1 VTFSDVVIPTGT
13 ANLASVLA
21 AFRRL
26 GVSLVPT
33 ESAEVVSAAQR
44 VVLPGVGT
52 FGAAVE
58 RLEEI
63 GVVGA
68 LRNRVSEGRPTLA
81 VCVGMQL
88 LAGSSYE
95 SPGSPGL
102 GLVDSVITRFDDD
115 LIVPQL
121 AWSPVMP
128 EPGSSFVEPGWAYFA
143 NSYRLPEPPPDWVG
157 SSATYG
163 KPFVAALERGDVLAC
178 QFHPELSGLW
188 GASLLQRWLEATG
201 GAK

>member
-26 GVSLVPT
+26 DITLVLT
-33 ESAEVVSAAQR
+33 ESAEVVSAARR

-52 FGAAVE
+52 FGAAVD

-63 GVVGA
+63 GVVEA

-88 LAGSSYE
+88 LAGSSNE

-102 GLVDSVITRFDDD
+102 GLVDAAITRFDDD

-121 AWSPVMP
+121 AWSQVMP
-128 EPGSSFVEPGWAYFA
+128 EPGSRFVEPGWAYFA
-143 NSYRLPEPPPDWVG
+143 NSYRLSEPPRDWVG
-157 SSATYG
+157 SFAIYG
-163 KPFVAALERGDVLAC
+163 KPFVAAMEMGDVLAC
-178 QFHPELSGLW
+178 QFHPELSGVW

-201 GAK
+201 GAN